1 AYAAGGTGGASI
13 SYNPYYVSPGGAGGD
28 ATATANSA
36 ALAGGTAMATANA
49 FGGAGGASVFGG
61 DGAQGAANATSSAR
75 TQKGGMAVAQSNAAG
90 SSGQT
95 LSTAQTGFAFVKVG
109 ANAQVGYAGSTIA
122 ITQGGGSGEAFVNPG
137 QSAYAFTVSLPDK
150 GYAASLIGGA
160 GNVASALLGPRDV
173 VFGASILGTNGGGQ
187 TSATFDF
194 NYHGDLLLGLIDDQ
208 PSVSGEFTIVA
219 NGVTSLDQT
228 FTDPSIADSFFQ
240 DHVIDLGSFSGPA
253 VDLTIGYN
261 GGFGAF
267 DFAVGGAVPEA
278 STWAMMLLGFMGLG
292 FAGWRR
298 AHAGARSIA

>member
-1 AYAAGGTGGASI
+1 
-13 SYNPYYVSPGGAGGD
+13 
-28 ATATANSA
+28 
-36 ALAGGTAMATANA
+36 MATANA

-61 DGAQGAANATSSAR
+61 EAPGRRKRHIVGEDAEGRHGGSAIKRRGLERTDAIDGADGICLR
-75 TQKGGMAVAQSNAAG
+75 KGRGECPGRLRWEHNRH
-90 SSGQT
+90 
-95 LSTAQTGFAFVKVG
+95 
-109 ANAQVGYAGSTIA
+109 YAGRRLRRGLRQPRSVGLRLYGQPSRQGIRRIA
-122 ITQGGGSGEAFVNPG
+122 NRRRGKCR
-137 QSAYAFTVSLPDK
+137 L
-150 GYAASLIGGA
+150 
-160 GNVASALLGPRDV
+160 ALLGPRDV
-173 VFGASILGTNGGGQ
+173 VFGASILGTNGGGR

-219 NGVTSLDQT
+219 NGVTFLDQT

>member
-1 AYAAGGTGGASI
+1 
-13 SYNPYYVSPGGAGGD
+13 
-28 ATATANSA
+28 
-36 ALAGGTAMATANA
+36 
-49 FGGAGGASVFGG
+49 
-61 DGAQGAANATSSAR
+61 
-75 TQKGGMAVAQSNAAG
+75 MAVAQSNAGVRADRRYRRRKRDCLRKG
-90 SSGQT
+90 RGECPGR
-95 LSTAQTGFAFVKVG
+95 LRWEH
-109 ANAQVGYAGSTIA
+109 NRHYAGRRLRR
-122 ITQGGGSGEAFVNPG
+122 GLFNPG

-228 FTDPSIADSFFQ
+228 FTYPSIADSFFQ
-240 DHVIDLGSFSGPA
+240 DHAIDLGSFSGPA
-253 VDLTIGYN
+253 VDLTIGYD

-278 STWAMMLLGFMGLG
+278 STWAMMLLGFMVLG

-298 AHAGARSIA
+298 AHAGARSIAVTRTWPEVPAGAINARARRSAW

>member
-1 AYAAGGTGGASI
+1 
-13 SYNPYYVSPGGAGGD
+13 YNPYYVSPGGAGGD

-219 NGVTSLDQT
+219 NGVTFLDQT